1 MDLIVNINNSFT
13 DSIMTHKWLSL
24 TDIPVQGREFYF
36 DGAKDREILVREM
49 DQDLRLEDDFQARI
63 SILPQKQGLVVH
75 GSLQGGLSSRCFRCL
90 EPARVQLKRDFDL
103 FEEFPAPAPDTEKS
117 DILKFEN
124 NQWLVNIF
132 QILREQ
138 VILAVPDKILCSAD
152 CLGICPECG
161 VNRNISPC
169 TCSQES
175 MDPRLAVLRQMK
187 INK

>member
-1 MDLIVNINNSFT
+1 MN
-13 DSIMTHKWLSL
+13 HKWLAL
-24 TDIPVQGREFYF
+24 ADIPVQGREFYF
-36 DGAKDREILVREM
+36 DGTQDRELLAREM
-49 DQDLRLEDDFQARI
+49 DQNLRLEDDFQARI

-75 GSLQGGLSSRCFRCL
+75 GSLQGGLVSRCFRCL
-90 EPARVQLKRDFDL
+90 EPARVQLKQEFDL

-117 DILKFEN
+117 FFLKFEN

-138 VILAVPDKILCSAD
+138 IILAVPDKILCFAE

-161 VNRNISPC
+161 ANRNTSPC
-169 TCSQES
+169 SCSQKS
-175 MDPRLAVLRQMK
+175 NDPRLAVLRQMK